1 MARGPSVVL
10 APTVEG
16 DGAAK
21 LLCMRI
27 IGGEA
32 RGRRL
37 TSPEGLSTRPMTDRV
52 REAIFNI
59 LAWDI
64 ADLDV
69 LDLYAGVGTL
79 GLEALSRGAA
89 SAVFVENDRG
99 AGKVLQA
106 NIDHVGLGG
115 SLQVSDVSRYLER
128 TAARFDLVF
137 VDPPYPLESP
147 DVSAVLH
154 QISPVLRD
162 NGLVLLHRR
171 RGEPVPESP
180 WELVDERQYG
190 GAQLWFFRSGG
201 EK

>member
-1 MARGPSVVL
+1 MVRGLFLVL
-10 APTVEG
+10 ALAV
-16 DGAAK
+16 GAHRVAK
-21 LLCMRI
+21 LPCMRI

-37 TSPEGLSTRPMTDRV
+37 TSPEGLSTRPMADRV

-64 ADLDV
+64 ADLAV

-89 SAVFVENDRG
+89 SAVFVESDRA

-115 SLQVSDVSRYLER
+115 SLQISDVSRYLER

-137 VDPPYPLESP
+137 VDPPYPLESEG
-147 DVSAVLH
+147 VSTVLH

-171 RGEPVPESP
+171 RGEPVPDSP

>member
-1 MARGPSVVL
+1 
-10 APTVEG
+10 
-16 DGAAK
+16 
-21 LLCMRI
+21 MRI

-37 TSPEGLSTRPMTDRV
+37 TSPEGLLTRPMTDRV
-52 REAIFNI
+52 REALFNI

-64 ADLDV
+64 AELDV

-79 GLEALSRGAA
+79 GLESLSRGAA
-89 SAVFVENDRG
+89 SAVFVESDRS
-99 AGKVLQA
+99 AAKVLQA
-106 NIDHVGLGG
+106 NIEHVGLGG

-128 TAARFDLVF
+128 TAARFDIVF
-137 VDPPYPLESP
+137 VDPPYPLVSE

-171 RGEPVPESP
+171 RGEPVPDSP

-190 GAQLWFFRSGG
+190 GAQLWFFRSG
-201 EK
+201 EDT